1 MSRKSDEQPVRCR
14 FAGCWQSHCSVSPCH
29 RNGLLQSTT
38 GCFLATF
45 YPIIVNVKAFR
56 LHWSNYSPKIFSRFI
71 IVVIMIPFLS
81 LFPFV
86 PKKEAASP
94 NYRQLR
100 NNLKSAQNVYG
111 SVVNLVIVIA
121 AWNRWERTA
130 ISALVKFD
138 LNKR

>member
-1 MSRKSDEQPVRCR
+1 
-14 FAGCWQSHCSVSPCH
+14 
-29 RNGLLQSTT
+29 
-38 GCFLATF
+38 
-45 YPIIVNVKAFR
+45 
-56 LHWSNYSPKIFSRFI
+56 
-71 IVVIMIPFLS
+71 MIPFLS